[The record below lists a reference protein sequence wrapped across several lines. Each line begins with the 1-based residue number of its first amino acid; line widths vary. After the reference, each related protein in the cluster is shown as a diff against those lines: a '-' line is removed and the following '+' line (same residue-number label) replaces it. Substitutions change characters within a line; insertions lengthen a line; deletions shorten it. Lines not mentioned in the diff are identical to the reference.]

1 MKVQP
6 FEGLAQ
12 MAADKCHA
20 IKETGVLTMRCF
32 LCSLWLLLAA
42 PGLLY
47 GQAAAPPVGSS
58 SNPSATPSD
67 VGAEVKV
74 LREALLQTQQQVAAQ
89 QQEIE
94 ALKAQSKPGQPAT
107 ANPSL
112 IFSAKEVAAAGP
124 APSDA
129 TPSEPAPENLNSAAN
144 SSSQSAASQAPQ
156 AGQASALGAIK
167 IGDALLTPG
176 GFVDF
181 ENIFR
186 TTNTQSNIATNF
198 AGIPF
203 SNTALGRVTE
213 FRTTAQFSRLN
224 FKVEDNFR
232 GNHLIGYVEGD
243 FSGNS
248 ATNVYQSVNGLT
260 NRLRL
265 YFGYAR
271 RGKWEILGG
280 QTWSWLTPNRSGIGP
295 IPSDLALTYNEDQNL
310 GVGVAYT
317 RAAEL
322 RAAYH
327 VNEHWAIGLGIE
339 DANQF
344 IGTYVALPAQFTAI
358 GSQFDNNSNAGAA
371 NLMPDILAKTT
382 YDTSIL
388 ARHFHAELTGLLTGA
403 DASAMSVGSTS
414 FDSHSVIG
422 GGGEVATN
430 FDLVRNKLT
439 FLANA
444 FWSDGGAHYLVGTG
458 PELVVRPN
466 PSGTDVNLSMI
477 HAGAGSA
484 GFEWRASPREAFAV
498 YYGADYYGRDF
509 FPDTTNTAHPGTII
523 GYGGPGSP
531 NTNNRAIQQ
540 ATFDWLLTFWKSER
554 YGALQY
560 YTQYSYLT
568 RAPWYVAPGSP
579 RDAHLSMVYVG
590 IRYVL
595 PSTTG
600 SLLRVPYP
608 N

>member
-1 MKVQP
+1 M
-6 FEGLAQ
+6 
-12 MAADKCHA
+12 
-20 IKETGVLTMRCF
+20 MRIF
-32 LCSLWLLLAA
+32 LPTVWLLLMA
-42 PGLLY
+42 PGFVY
-47 GQAAAPPVGSS
+47 GQAAALPADPSTDASPSS
-58 SNPSATPSD
+58 SD
-67 VGAEVKV
+67 VGAEVKA

-94 ALKAQSKPGQPAT
+94 ILKAQSKPGQPAAAGT
-107 ANPSL
+107 VPISSATEATETVPPSPAPPSENPS
-112 IFSAKEVAAAGP
+112 IAA
-124 APSDA
+124 
-129 TPSEPAPENLNSAAN
+129 
-144 SSSQSAASQAPQ
+144 SSSQSANAQAQQ
-156 AGQASALGAIK
+156 AGQTSTLGSIK

-186 TTNTQSNIATNF
+186 TTNTQSNIAT
-198 AGIPF
+198 AYAAIPF

-232 GNHLIGYVEGD
+232 GNDIMGYVEGD

-280 QTWSWLTPNRSGIGP
+280 QTWSWLTPNRDGIGP

-339 DANQF
+339 DPNQF
-344 IGTYVALPAQFTAI
+344 IGAYVALPAQFTAI

-371 NLMPDILAKTT
+371 NLMPDFLAKTT
-382 YDTSIL
+382 YDTNIL
-388 ARHFHAELTGLLTGA
+388 ARHFHTELTGLLTGA
-403 DASAMSVGSTS
+403 HASAMSVGSTS

-430 FDLVRNKLT
+430 FDLVPNKLT

-466 PSGTDVNLSMI
+466 AAGTDVNLSMV

-484 GFEWRASPREAFAV
+484 GFEWRASPKEAFAV
-498 YYGADYYGRDF
+498 YYGADYYGRNF
-509 FPDTTNTAHPGTII
+509 FPDTTNNAHPGTII

-531 NTNNRAIQQ
+531 NTNNRTIQQ
-540 ATFDWLLTFWKSER
+540 ATFDWLFTFWKSER
-554 YGALQY
+554 FGALQY